1 MPKNKEGPV
10 KSHQF
15 CCTRRCQGNTLGWC
29 CPSRTFLVLPL
40 MGFGQ
45 ERRGQSHVAGMWLPH
60 LGARP
65 GGQDGTLLRIGH
77 QTTGEDV
84 VITAPPSA
92 NGGAPDSLCAVS
104 SLRSFFRGDAPRV
117 TQPAFFPERGHGV
130 CSWRP
135 CLVFMLQ

>member
-15 CCTRRCQGNTLGWC
+15 RRTSRCQGNTLGWC

-65 GGQDGTLLRIGH
+65 RGLR
-77 QTTGEDV
+77 
-84 VITAPPSA
+84 A
-92 NGGAPDSLCAVS
+92 
-104 SLRSFFRGDAPRV
+104 RRDAPVHWSPHHRRRCCDNRS
-117 TQPAFFPERGHGV
+117 ALR
-130 CSWRP
+130 
-135 CLVFMLQ
+135 

>member
-1 MPKNKEGPV
+1 MLYAQVSGKYPG
-10 KSHQF
+10 
-15 CCTRRCQGNTLGWC
+15 
-29 CPSRTFLVLPL
+29 LVLPFQNL
-40 MGFGQ
+40 PGTSPDGLWAGAP
-45 ERRGQSHVAGMWLPH
+45 RPVTCGRDVVAPP
-60 LGARP
+60 GARP

-135 CLVFMLQ
+135 CLVFMLH